1 MRRARFVFA
10 VDVYASSAGVT
21 VLVEPSQRG
30 AMASRGRGRWLSQAF
45 VYLVP
50 PTLLF
55 LSLSRLVVAVH
66 LQDNT
71 WSLVLGYPTITIPV
85 S

>member
-1 MRRARFVFA
+1 
-10 VDVYASSAGVT
+10 
-21 VLVEPSQRG
+21 
-30 AMASRGRGRWLSQAF
+30 MASRGRGRWLSQAF